1 MTDYHE
7 VDYYKIIGV
16 GREATVAQIRAAY
29 RAKARASHPDVCRD
43 PNAARAFTQLVEA
56 YDVLSDVEK
65 REDYDA
71 FLDRDQTP
79 PGTQVRFHSR
89 LRPIIDSVA
98 RRLPEDPLPLLMQAL
113 QVIGLFLAAALLLL
127 AAFYRDSQA
136 KAPGFIPGMKRSGLR
151 PARRSRARLL
161 PSDGAHGTIII

>member
-56 YDVLSDVEK
+56 YGVLSDAGK
-65 REDYDA
+65 RRAYDA
-71 FLDRDQTP
+71 SLDRDRAV
-79 PGTQVRFHSR
+79 PGHN
-89 LRPIIDSVA
+89 SV
-98 RRLPEDPLPLLMQAL
+98 
-113 QVIGLFLAAALLLL
+113 
-127 AAFYRDSQA
+127 S
-136 KAPGFIPGMKRSGLR
+136 
-151 PARRSRARLL
+151 L
-161 PSDGAHGTIII
+161 PSSSRYR

>member
-1 MTDYHE
+1 MRDYYG
-7 VDYYKIIGV
+7 VDYYRIIGV

-29 RAKARASHPDVCRD
+29 RAKARKCHPDVSRD
-43 PNAARAFTQLVEA
+43 PNAARVFTELVEA

-98 RRLPEDPLPLLMQAL
+98 RRLPEDPLPFLMQAL
-113 QVIGLFLAAALLLL
+113 QVIGLSLAAVILLL
-127 AAFYRDSQA
+127 AALYVLEAALLHDRLSANASDSA
-136 KAPGFIPGMKRSGLR
+136 TRN
-151 PARRSRARLL
+151 
-161 PSDGAHGTIII
+161 

>member
-56 YDVLSDVEK
+56 YGVLSDAGK
-65 REDYDA
+65 RRAYDA
-71 FLDRDQTP
+71 SLDRDRAV
-79 PGTQVRFHSR
+79 PGTPIRFRFR
-89 LRPIIDSVA
+89 LRPVTDRVT
-98 RRLPEDPLPLLMQAL
+98 RWLPEDPLPLLMQAL

-127 AAFYRDSQA
+127 AALYV
-136 KAPGFIPGMKRSGLR
+136 L
-151 PARRSRARLL
+151 
-161 PSDGAHGTIII
+161 